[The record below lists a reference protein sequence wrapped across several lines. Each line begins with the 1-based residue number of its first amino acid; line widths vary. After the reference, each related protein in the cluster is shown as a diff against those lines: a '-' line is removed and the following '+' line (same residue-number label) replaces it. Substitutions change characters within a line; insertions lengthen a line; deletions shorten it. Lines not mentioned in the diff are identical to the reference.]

1 MLFYRQNGASF
12 YHQISIYSYLE
23 WGRSINFFVDF
34 FSWAP
39 EKRFLDLSVNR
50 RIGPTSEKGLSVK
63 SANERTGNSR
73 RHPD

>member
-1 MLFYRQNGASF
+1 MGKVNPIFCRLFLLG
-12 YHQISIYSYLE
+12 
-23 WGRSINFFVDF
+23 
-34 FSWAP
+34 P

-73 RHPD
+73 RHPN